1 MLGRR
6 VSKGFLMNDI
16 PLLEVK
22 NLKVYFYLRDGV
34 VKAVE
39 GASFKIQ
46 RGEIV
51 GLAGESGCGKSVTT
65 QAILRLVPAPGKV
78 EEGEILLNGKNIFEF
93 STEEMRNIRG
103 CKIAIIFQNA
113 LAALNPV
120 ISVGEQ
126 IADVYRDHKG
136 VGKKKSLLQA
146 VDMMRRVGIKM
157 PEERAKQYAHEFSGG
172 MQQRA
177 VIAASL
183 MCTPDLIIADEPTTA
198 LDVTIQMQIL
208 ALLKHA
214 QETYGTAIL
223 YISHDLATVSRIC
236 ERVIIMYAGEI
247 VESARTSELYGDP
260 LHPYTQGLL
269 SSIPTLEGG
278 TERYLKAIEG
288 QPPKPTEYPTGCR
301 FAPRCSFVEERCRIE
316 RPRLLNIGERM
327 VRCIRYED
335 RSNGNFD

>member
-1 MLGRR
+1 
-6 VSKGFLMNDI
+6 MNDN
-16 PLLEVK
+16 PLLEVR
-22 NLKVYFYLRDGV
+22 NLKVNFYLRDGV
-34 VKAVE
+34 VKAVD
-39 GASFKIQ
+39 GASFMIH
-46 RGEIV
+46 RGEII

-65 QAILRLVPAPGKV
+65 QAILRLVPSPGKV
-78 EEGEILLNGKNIFEF
+78 EKGEILLDGKNIFEF
-93 STEEMRNIRG
+93 SRKEMQNIRG
-103 CKIAIIFQNA
+103 GKISVIYQDA

-136 VGKKKSLLQA
+136 VGKKKSLLLA

-157 PEERAKQYAHEFSGG
+157 PEVRARQYAHEFSGG

-183 MCTPDLIIADEPTTA
+183 MCNPELIIADEPTTA

-208 ALLKHA
+208 ALLKNA

-236 ERVIIMYAGEI
+236 DRVMIMYAGEI
-247 VESARTSELYGDP
+247 VESARTNELYRDP

-269 SSIPTLEGG
+269 LSIPPFEGG
-278 TERYLKAIEG
+278 TERYLKAIDG

-301 FAPRCSFVEERCRIE
+301 FAPRCSLVEDRCWVE
-316 RPRLLNIGERM
+316 RPKLLKIRERM

-335 RSNGNFD
+335 RANGNFD

>member
-1 MLGRR
+1 M
-6 VSKGFLMNDI
+6 SEN

-22 NLKVYFYLRDGV
+22 NLKVYFYLKDGV

-39 GASFKIQ
+39 GASFKIN

-65 QAILRLVPAPGKV
+65 QAILRLVPPPGRV
-78 EEGEILLNGKNIFEF
+78 EEGEVLLDGKNIYDL
-93 STEEMRNIRG
+93 SREEMRNIRG
-103 CKIAIIFQNA
+103 SRISIVFQNA
-113 LAALNPV
+113 MAALNPV
-120 ISVGEQ
+120 IPVGEQ

-136 VGKKKSLLQA
+136 GKFKQAISKA
-146 VDMMRRVGIKM
+146 VDMMRRVGIAM
-157 PEERAKQYAHEFSGG
+157 PEQRSHQFAHEFSGG

-183 MCTPDLIIADEPTTA
+183 MCNPDLIIADEPTTA

-247 VESARTSELYGDP
+247 VESACTEDLYGEP

-269 SSIPTLEGG
+269 SSIPPLEGG
-278 TERYLKAIEG
+278 TERFLKAIEG
-288 QPPKPTEYPTGCR
+288 QPPKPTEYPSGCR
-301 FAPRCSFVEERCRIE
+301 FAPRCPFVVDRCRAA
-316 RPRLLNIGERM
+316 RPPLLTFGEHT

-335 RSNGNFD
+335 RANGDTH